1 MCLFFDTASLRF
13 EPGLFDQPSL
23 LLRTESLR
31 FEPSLFSKPRFLGP
45 AMRFFKAGRFGEP
58 SLFLRAK
65 PFLFGPAASLF
76 LRTQSRVF
84 FGSKTRFLLSPTL
97 LLLRPKTG
105 LFLRPTPR
113 LLGPD
118 ASLLFS
124 PETRLL
130 LPPGLLTRLPILHRQ
145 CLDAALALQHE
156 QQCLLSGGQRL
167 RLPERSQRLQEL
179 PFGRIREPRRAC
191 RHVLTAKHPPPPP
204 RPPRSLQR
212 RPHHPRTRDGPEVLL
227 HRPRLELRALRQRTQ
242 PAHMSEHLLLGYDV
256 RLQPVLLQQLLV
268 RSPRSPPRPQRIQ
281 RLGPQ
286 HPALQ
291 ERLRGILVT
300 EPELRAH
307 EVPLAQQQP

>member
-1 MCLFFDTASLRF
+1 
-13 EPGLFDQPSL
+13 
-23 LLRTESLR
+23 
-31 FEPSLFSKPRFLGP
+31 
-45 AMRFFKAGRFGEP
+45 MRFFKAGLFGEP
-58 SLFLRAK
+58 RLFLRAK
-65 PFLFGPAASLF
+65 PFLFSPAESLF
-76 LRTQSRVF
+76 LRTQSRFF

-97 LLLRPKTG
+97 LLLRPETG
-105 LFLRPTPR
+105 LFLRPTPC
-113 LLGPD
+113 LLG
-118 ASLLFS
+118 L
-124 PETRLL
+124 ETCLL
-130 LPPGLLTRLPILHRQ
+130 LPPGLLSRLPILHRQ
-145 CLDAALALQHE
+145 RLDAALALQHE
-156 QQCLLSGGQRL
+156 QQGLLSGGQRL
-167 RLPERSQRLQEL
+167 RLPERPQRLQEL
-179 PFGRIREPRRAC
+179 PLGRIREPWRAC
-191 RHVLTAKHPPPPP
+191 RHVLTAKHPRPPP

-227 HRPRLELRALRQRTQ
+227 HRPRLERRALRQRTQ
-242 PAHMSEHLLLGYDV
+242 PAHMSEHLLLRYDV